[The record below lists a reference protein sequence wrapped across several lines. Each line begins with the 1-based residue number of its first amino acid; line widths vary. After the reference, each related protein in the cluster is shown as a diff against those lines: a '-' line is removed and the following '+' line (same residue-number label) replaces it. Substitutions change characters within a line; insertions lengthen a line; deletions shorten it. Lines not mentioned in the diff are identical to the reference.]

1 MTDEIKLVYATAED
15 MIHTFQ
21 QGVEQLQNTNQQ
33 MQAVAGML
41 EEGALLG
48 RGGKRLP
55 TPFAVNF
62 ARQLCVWMT
71 NFKSWPAMFK
81 RQLTICNRRIKP
93 PPASFKGRDNY
104 VWSN

>member
-48 RGGKRLP
+48 RGGEAFTDAIRSKLCPAIMRLDDK
-55 TPFAVNF
+55 
-62 ARQLCVWMT
+62 
-71 NFKSWPAMFK
+71 FKELAGDVQKAIDYMQQADKTS
-81 RQLTICNRRIKP
+81 
-93 PPASFKGRDNY
+93 ASKF
-104 VWSN
+104 

>member
-33 MQAVAGML
+33 MQAVAGMM

-48 RGGKRLP
+48 RGGEAFSDAIRSKLCPAIMRLDEK
-55 TPFAVNF
+55 
-62 ARQLCVWMT
+62 
-71 NFKSWPAMFK
+71 FKELAGDVQKAIDYMQQADKTSAGKF
-81 RQLTICNRRIKP
+81 
-93 PPASFKGRDNY
+93 
-104 VWSN
+104 

>member
-33 MQAVAGML
+33 MQAVAGMM

-48 RGGKRLP
+48 RGGEAFTDAIRSKLCPAIMRLDEKFQELAGDVQKAIDYMQQADK
-55 TPFAVNF
+55 TSAGKF
-62 ARQLCVWMT
+62 
-71 NFKSWPAMFK
+71 
-81 RQLTICNRRIKP
+81 
-93 PPASFKGRDNY
+93 
-104 VWSN
+104 

>member
-48 RGGKRLP
+48 RGGEAFTDAIRSKLCPAIMRLDDK
-55 TPFAVNF
+55 
-62 ARQLCVWMT
+62 
-71 NFKSWPAMFK
+71 FKELAGDVQKAIDYMQQADKTSAGKF
-81 RQLTICNRRIKP
+81 
-93 PPASFKGRDNY
+93 
-104 VWSN
+104 

>member
-33 MQAVAGML
+33 MQAVAGMM

-48 RGGKRLP
+48 RGGEAFTDAIRSKLCPAIMRLDDK
-55 TPFAVNF
+55 
-62 ARQLCVWMT
+62 
-71 NFKSWPAMFK
+71 FKELAGDVQKAIDYMQQADKTSAGKF
-81 RQLTICNRRIKP
+81 
-93 PPASFKGRDNY
+93 
-104 VWSN
+104 